1 MASKV
6 CVFDNAINSRSPFIV
21 HMRGVI
27 FLAMTLP
34 RGALNRADRVRAI
47 ATGREAD
54 TWASNFRP
62 TPGAMRRRRKSEGNR
77 RQGDD

>member
-34 RGALNRADRVRAI
+34 PGALNRADGVGAI
-47 ATGREAD
+47 ATGRGRLILGLQTSAP
-54 TWASNFRP
+54 SLGRC
-62 TPGAMRRRRKSEGNR
+62 G
-77 RQGDD
+77 